1 MVMILIAQLSDFG
14 LSTTIIKFYSDKF
27 KSGQPLCAEVLL
39 RYALGIRIL
48 TSMACVLPCLVYAE
62 TICQYWLKDIDSV
75 RTFRLACVGG
85 FGSSMWMFC
94 QASMQSRKKFGHYA
108 ILTALNHGLRLMMF
122 LGLIAAQL
130 MDVSSSIWAYISI
143 PFIGSLL
150 ASTFWPRCFWSAQ
163 AESGHVRGE
172 LSSIFKMSRW
182 IFLSAIIASMMMR
195 TDVFMLRLLLDDAG
209 EIGQFGFAYNIAQGF
224 PMLAAAISTVLL
236 PEIASTRSRKAMIKT
251 ARALSWGALL
261 LAVAVI
267 VVMISGHILIP
278 FINDGEFNRSTWVL
292 DLLAAGMS
300 ISVIINPL
308 SFFCLAFNRAWW
320 LTTMNLAQ
328 LFMNGLIDYL
338 LIPSMGAVAAG
349 ISTLSVR
356 LFALVFVVIAF
367 RRLLLEA
374 HDDSPTTG

>member
-1 MVMILIAQLSDFG
+1 M
-14 LSTTIIKFYSDKF
+14 
-27 KSGQPLCAEVLL
+27 
-39 RYALGIRIL
+39 
-48 TSMACVLPCLVYAE
+48 
-62 TICQYWLKDIDSV
+62 
-75 RTFRLACVGG
+75 
-85 FGSSMWMFC
+85 
-94 QASMQSRKKFGHYA
+94 
-108 ILTALNHGLRLMMF
+108 
-122 LGLIAAQL
+122 
-130 MDVSSSIWAYISI
+130 
-143 PFIGSLL
+143 
-150 ASTFWPRCFWSAQ
+150 
-163 AESGHVRGE
+163 
-172 LSSIFKMSRW
+172 
-182 IFLSAIIASMMMR
+182 
-195 TDVFMLRLLLDDAG
+195 
-209 EIGQFGFAYNIAQGF
+209 
-224 PMLAAAISTVLL
+224 
-236 PEIASTRSRKAMIKT
+236 
-251 ARALSWGALL
+251 

-328 LFMNGLIDYL
+328 LFMNGLKDYL
-338 LIPSMGAVAAG
+338 LNPSMGAVAAG